1 MARIHPGLQL
11 TWLGHSG
18 FLVRTPGG
26 VHVAIDPWL
35 GNPLCP
41 DSAKQFPKLD
51 VLLLTHG
58 HGDHVGDAVALAL
71 QFSPQVVAIYELASY
86 LSAQGVQNTI
96 GMNKGGTVKVAGLE
110 STMVHAVHSSAHVG
124 EGGQIVYLGDP
135 AGFVVK
141 CEDGFTFYHAGD
153 TAVFSDMQI
162 IGQIYRPEL
171 ALLPIGGL
179 YTMDPREA
187 AVAVRLLGVKK
198 VIPMHYRT
206 FPPLTGTPS
215 ELRELTRDIE
225 GLEVIE
231 LQPGIPV
238 E

>member
-1 MARIHPGLQL
+1 MAKIHAGLQI

-18 FLVRTPGG
+18 FLMKTPGG
-26 VHVAIDPWL
+26 THVAIDPWL
-35 GNPLCP
+35 NNPLCP
-41 DSAKQFPKLD
+41 DSAKQLPKLD

-58 HGDHVGDAVALAL
+58 HGDHIGDAVTLAK
-71 QFSPQVVAIYELASY
+71 QYNPQIVAIHELATY
-86 LSAQGVQNTI
+86 LAAQGVGNTI

-110 STMVHAVHSSAHVG
+110 VTMVHAIHSSAYTG

-141 CEDGFTFYHAGD
+141 CEDDFTFYHAGD
-153 TAVFSDMQI
+153 TAVFSDMQL
-162 IGQIYRPEL
+162 IGQIYKPEL

-206 FPPLTGTPS
+206 FPPLSGTP
-215 ELRELTRDIE
+215 EQLRDLTRDIA
-225 GLEVIE
+225 GLEVYT
-231 LQPGIPV
+231 LQPGVPI

>member
-1 MARIHPGLQL
+1 MARIHPGLQI

-18 FLVRTPGG
+18 FFIRTPGG
-26 VHVAIDPWL
+26 IHMAIDPWL
-35 GNPLCP
+35 SNPLCP
-41 DSAKQFPKLD
+41 ESAKQWDKLD
-51 VLLLTHG
+51 LLLLTHG
-58 HGDHVGDAVALAL
+58 HDDHIGDAVSLAKR
-71 QFSPQVVAIYELASY
+71 FNPQVVAIYELASY
-86 LSAQGVQNTI
+86 LGAQGVQNTI

-110 STMVHAVHSSAHVG
+110 VTMVHAVHSSAHVG
-124 EGGQIVYLGDP
+124 EGGTITYLGDP

-153 TAVFSDMQI
+153 TAVFSDMQLV
-162 IGQIYRPEL
+162 GQIYQPDL

-198 VIPMHYRT
+198 VVPMHYRT
-206 FPPLTGTPS
+206 FPSLTGTPDT
-215 ELRELTRDIE
+215 LRELTRDVAD
-225 GLEVIE
+225 LEIIE
-231 LQPGIPV
+231 LQPGVAI

>member
-1 MARIHPGLQL
+1 MSVFKQVIQNEAELRDI
-11 TWLGHSG
+11 LGYAG
-18 FLVRTPGG
+18 KAAQNKVIPE
-26 VHVAIDPWL
+26 IDDICRAFIEKSP
-35 GNPLCP
+35 
-41 DSAKQFPKLD
+41 F
-51 VLLLTHG
+51 LLLGST
-58 HGDHVGDAVALAL
+58 DASGSMDV
-71 QFSPQVVAIYELASY
+71 SP
-86 LSAQGVQNTI
+86 
-96 GMNKGGTVKVAGLE
+96 K
-110 STMVHAVHSSAHVG
+110 
-124 EGGQIVYLGDP
+124 GDP

-153 TAVFSDMQI
+153 TAVFSDMQL
-162 IGQIYRPEL
+162 IGQIYQPEL

-206 FPPLTGTPS
+206 FPPLTGSPAQ
-215 ELRELTRDIE
+215 LRELTRDID

-231 LQPGIPV
+231 LQPGVPA